1 MEKDTRFHGV
11 LRADLERIFRGTFLV
26 SQPLDHAHRK
36 LRLEC
41 LWDELHER
49 RVVPL
54 KPLMHRRGNLGDSD
68 PPQRRAP
75 PPPARS

>member
-1 MEKDTRFHGV
+1 MEKDNRFQDV
-11 LRADLERIFRGTFLV
+11 LRADLERIIRGRFLV
-26 SQPLDHAHRK
+26 REPLDHAHRK

-54 KPLMHRRGNLGDSD
+54 KPLMHRRGILGESD
-68 PPQRRAP
+68 PPQ
-75 PPPARS
+75 